1 MAINVYAMDA
11 PGVEVE
17 KFPAPRLLPPR
28 EREILDGR
36 RRDGRATGRLLAPRE
51 REVLD
56 LLSKGRAY
64 KQIAAEM
71 ELSMGTVRT
80 YIRRLYGKLNVN
92 CRTQAV
98 VLYLT
103 QPING

>member
-1 MAINVYAMDA
+1 MKRIRARYDNVVSVMAINVQAMEGT
-11 PGVEVE
+11 PGVEP
-17 KFPAPRLLPPR
+17 KKNPPQR
-28 EREILDGR
+28 S
-36 RRDGRATGRLLAPRE
+36 LAPRE

-80 YIRRLYGKLNVN
+80 YIRRLYGKLRVN
-92 CRTQAV
+92 CRTEAV
-98 VLYLT
+98 VIYLT
-103 QPING
+103 QPNNG

>member
-1 MAINVYAMDA
+1 MKRICAGCDKIVTVMAINVQAMEGM
-11 PGVEVE
+11 PGVE
-17 KFPAPRLLPPR
+17 PRKSPSPQP
-28 EREILDGR
+28 
-36 RRDGRATGRLLAPRE
+36 LAPRE

-80 YIRRLYGKLNVN
+80 YIRRLYGKLHVN
-92 CRTQAV
+92 CRTEAV
-98 VLYLT
+98 VIYLT
-103 QPING
+103 QPLNG

>member
-1 MAINVYAMDA
+1 MNAYALEQATGLETKKML
-11 PGVEVE
+11 
-17 KFPAPRLLPPR
+17 APRLLAR
-28 EREILDGR
+28 
-36 RRDGRATGRLLAPRE
+36 RE

-71 ELSMGTVRT
+71 DLSMGTVRT
-80 YIRRLYGKLNVN
+80 YVRRLYGKLNVN
-92 CRTQAV
+92 CRTEAV

>member
-1 MAINVYAMDA
+1 MEIDVCM
-11 PGVEVE
+11 VEEVPQNAARV
-17 KFPAPRLLPPR
+17 PATRQ
-28 EREILDGR
+28 
-36 RRDGRATGRLLAPRE
+36 LAPRE

-64 KQIAAEM
+64 KQIAADM

-80 YIRRLYGKLNVN
+80 YIRRLYGKLQVN
-92 CRTQAV
+92 CRTEAV

-103 QPING
+103 QPSDS

>member
-1 MAINVYAMDA
+1 MKRIRANCDNIVIVMAINVHAMEQSLGME
-11 PGVEVE
+11 P
-17 KFPAPRLLPPR
+17 KKLLPSR
-28 EREILDGR
+28 S
-36 RRDGRATGRLLAPRE
+36 LAPRE

-80 YIRRLYGKLNVN
+80 YIRRLYGKLHVN
-92 CRTQAV
+92 CRTEAV

>member
-1 MAINVYAMDA
+1 MKRKYGTCGKMVIVMAINIYAMEDSLGME
-11 PGVEVE
+11 P
-17 KFPAPRLLPPR
+17 KKPLSPRS
-28 EREILDGR
+28 
-36 RRDGRATGRLLAPRE
+36 LAPRE

-80 YIRRLYGKLNVN
+80 YIRRLYGKLHVN
-92 CRTQAV
+92 CRTEAV

-103 QPING
+103 QPTNG

>member
-1 MAINVYAMDA
+1 MKRERANCDNIVVVMAINVHAMEEA
-11 PGVEVE
+11 VGMES
-17 KFPAPRLLPPR
+17 KRLLSPR
-28 EREILDGR
+28 S
-36 RRDGRATGRLLAPRE
+36 LAPRE

-92 CRTQAV
+92 CRTEAV

>member
-1 MAINVYAMDA
+1 MAINVMEETSGTESKKL
-11 PGVEVE
+11 PS
-17 KFPAPRLLPPR
+17 PRS
-28 EREILDGR
+28 
-36 RRDGRATGRLLAPRE
+36 LAPRE

-71 ELSMGTVRT
+71 ELSMGTIRT
-80 YIRRLYGKLNVN
+80 YIRRLYGKLHVN
-92 CRTQAV
+92 CRTEAV

-103 QPING
+103 RPING

>member
-1 MAINVYAMDA
+1 MKQTRATYDKLSLVMAIIIHAMEESVGVA
-11 PGVEVE
+11 P
-17 KFPAPRLLPPR
+17 KKLPSS
-28 EREILDGR
+28 
-36 RRDGRATGRLLAPRE
+36 RLLAPRE

-92 CRTQAV
+92 CRTEAV

-103 QPING
+103 RPLNG

>member
-1 MAINVYAMDA
+1 MKRMGAGCEILVVVMAINVHAMEELGIDSKKT
-11 PGVEVE
+11 PSP
-17 KFPAPRLLPPR
+17 K
-28 EREILDGR
+28 
-36 RRDGRATGRLLAPRE
+36 LLAPRE

-80 YIRRLYGKLNVN
+80 YIRRLYGKLRVN
-92 CRTQAV
+92 CRTEAV

-103 QPING
+103 QPNNG

>member
-1 MAINVYAMDA
+1 MKRIITSCEIIVTVMAINLSAMEETV
-11 PGVEVE
+11 GTES
-17 KFPAPRLLPPR
+17 KKLSPPR
-28 EREILDGR
+28 S
-36 RRDGRATGRLLAPRE
+36 LAPRE

-64 KQIAAEM
+64 KQIADEM
-71 ELSMGTVRT
+71 DISMGTIRT

-92 CRTQAV
+92 CRTEAV

-103 QPING
+103 QPINE

>member
-1 MAINVYAMDA
+1 MQMNICA
-11 PGVEVE
+11 VEE
-17 KFPAPRLLPPR
+17 LPQSPAGFYTSRH
-28 EREILDGR
+28 
-36 RRDGRATGRLLAPRE
+36 LAPRE

-80 YIRRLYGKLNVN
+80 YIRRLYGKLQVN
-92 CRTQAV
+92 CRTEAV

-103 QPING
+103 QPSKN

>member
-1 MAINVYAMDA
+1 MKRRRAECDKIATVMAINVCAMDEA
-11 PGVEVE
+11 PGTAS
-17 KFPAPRLLPPR
+17 KKLPSPRQ
-28 EREILDGR
+28 
-36 RRDGRATGRLLAPRE
+36 LAPRE

-71 ELSMGTVRT
+71 DLSMGTIRT
-80 YIRRLYGKLNVN
+80 YIRRLYGKLHVN
-92 CRTQAV
+92 CRTEAV

-103 QPING
+103 QPNIG

>member
-1 MAINVYAMDA
+1 MKRTRPGCEKLVSVMAINVYAMDEA
-11 PGVEVE
+11 PGIEAKRVQ
-17 KFPAPRLLPPR
+17 PPR
-28 EREILDGR
+28 
-36 RRDGRATGRLLAPRE
+36 TLAPRE

-92 CRTQAV
+92 CRTEAV

>member
-1 MAINVYAMDA
+1 MAINAFE
-11 PGVEVE
+11 EVIGE
-17 KFPAPRLLPPR
+17 ESKKLPSS
-28 EREILDGR
+28 
-36 RRDGRATGRLLAPRE
+36 RLLAPRE

-71 ELSMGTVRT
+71 DLSMGTIRT

-92 CRTQAV
+92 CRTEAV
-98 VLYLT
+98 VMYIT
-103 QPING
+103 QSINS

>member
-1 MAINVYAMDA
+1 MAVMAINVYAMDEA
-11 PGVEVE
+11 PGIEV
-17 KFPAPRLLPPR
+17 KRFPAPRM
-28 EREILDGR
+28 
-36 RRDGRATGRLLAPRE
+36 LAPRE

-64 KQIAAEM
+64 KQIADEM

-103 QPING
+103 QPVNG

>member
-1 MAINVYAMDA
+1 MEASLGME
-11 PGVEVE
+11 P
-17 KFPAPRLLPPR
+17 KKLQSPRS
-28 EREILDGR
+28 
-36 RRDGRATGRLLAPRE
+36 LAPRE

-80 YIRRLYGKLNVN
+80 YIRRLYGKLRVN
-92 CRTQAV
+92 CRTEAV
-98 VLYLT
+98 VIYLT
-103 QPING
+103 QPNNG

>member
-1 MAINVYAMDA
+1 MAINVYAMDDA
-11 PGVEVE
+11 VGVET
-17 KFPAPRLLPPR
+17 KKLQAP
-28 EREILDGR
+28 
-36 RRDGRATGRLLAPRE
+36 RLLAPRE

-92 CRTQAV
+92 CRTDAV

>member
-1 MAINVYAMDA
+1 MCYKVVTAMEMNAYALEQATGLEM
-11 PGVEVE
+11 
-17 KFPAPRLLPPR
+17 KKMPAP
-28 EREILDGR
+28 
-36 RRDGRATGRLLAPRE
+36 RLLAPRE

-92 CRTQAV
+92 CRTEAV

>member
-1 MAINVYAMDA
+1 MKRQFHRYVTKLFQLWQFICVLLSGSGTN
-11 PGVEVE
+11 PP
-17 KFPAPRLLPPR
+17 KLCPPRLP
-28 EREILDGR
+28 
-36 RRDGRATGRLLAPRE
+36 APRE

-64 KQIAAEM
+64 QQIAAEM

-80 YIRRLYGKLNVN
+80 YIRRLYGKLRVN
-92 CRTQAV
+92 CRTEAV

-103 QPING
+103 QPIND

>member
-1 MAINVYAMDA
+1 MRNDEALILLVCYILSIAMAINVYAFEDSLGTEPRKAAA
-11 PGVEVE
+11 P
-17 KFPAPRLLPPR
+17 
-28 EREILDGR
+28 
-36 RRDGRATGRLLAPRE
+36 RLLAPRE

-71 ELSMGTVRT
+71 ELSMGTIRT

-92 CRTQAV
+92 CRTEAV
-98 VLYLT
+98 VIYLT

>member
-1 MAINVYAMDA
+1 MKQTGAGCGSIVAVMAINVYAMDEA
-11 PGVEVE
+11 PGIEV
-17 KFPAPRLLPPR
+17 KRLPAP
-28 EREILDGR
+28 
-36 RRDGRATGRLLAPRE
+36 RLLAPRE

-64 KQIAAEM
+64 KQIAADM
-71 ELSMGTVRT
+71 ELSIGTVRT

-92 CRTQAV
+92 CRTEAV